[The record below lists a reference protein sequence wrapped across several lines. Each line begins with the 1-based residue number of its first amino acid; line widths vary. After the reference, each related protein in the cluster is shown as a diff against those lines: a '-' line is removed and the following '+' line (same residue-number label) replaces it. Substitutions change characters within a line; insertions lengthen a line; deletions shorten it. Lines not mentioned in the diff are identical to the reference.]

1 MTDLD
6 KSAVELLR
14 DTDSRFYTDMTDP
27 LETGIAH
34 AVSVEEDG
42 VLLRAGNVLFFN
54 ALSEKRAVE
63 IACEIEAMKLKDC
76 GLFQH
81 DNVAIE
87 KVAKIVNRKPYDEN
101 CHLAV
106 AFRTTEYEIDTD
118 IRFRKLDHD
127 YDELVSKTYGFFK
140 NEPNRLELAK
150 NAVETGLWGGF
161 KDDECIG
168 FIGTHEEGTMGMLE
182 VLPQFRNRGYGRAL
196 EQLLAN
202 EYIKA
207 GRFPYCHILEKNTA
221 SLNLQKSM
229 GFWLSE
235 DRRIYW
241 FDN

>member
-6 KSAVELLR
+6 KRAYELLNY
-14 DTDSRFYTDMTDP
+14 TDSKFYTDMTDP
-27 LETGIAH
+27 LKVGIAH
-34 AVSVEEDG
+34 VVSVEEDG
-42 VLLRAGNVLFFN
+42 VLLKAKNVLFFN

-63 IACEIEAMKLKDC
+63 IASEIEAMHLKDC

-87 KVAKIVNRKPYDEN
+87 KVSKIVGRRPYDEN

-106 AFRTTEYEIDTD
+106 AFRSQEYEIDTD
-118 IRFRKLDHD
+118 LQFEKLNHD

-140 NEPNRLELAK
+140 NEPNRLELAH
-150 NAVETGLWGGF
+150 NAVENGLWGGF
-161 KDDECIG
+161 RDLECVG

-182 VLPQFRNRGYGRAL
+182 ILEKYRNRGYGRAL

-241 FDN
+241 FDS